1 MNKLNTNINW
11 YNNKILKVMIYNF
24 YSLSVNNL
32 FPLKNLNTM
41 CYKIK
46 NVSIENININTENLK

>member
-32 FPLKNLNTM
+32 FSLKNLNTM

-46 NVSIENININTENLK
+46 NVSIENINIDTEN

>member
-32 FPLKNLNTM
+32 FSLKNLNTM

-46 NVSIENININTENLK
+46 SVSIENINIDTEN